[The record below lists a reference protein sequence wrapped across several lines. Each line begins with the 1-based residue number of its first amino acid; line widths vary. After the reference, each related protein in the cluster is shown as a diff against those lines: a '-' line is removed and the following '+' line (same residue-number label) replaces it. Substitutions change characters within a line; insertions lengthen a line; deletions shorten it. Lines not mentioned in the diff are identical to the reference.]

1 VVEAAAGPYLEDEGR
16 STVGTTP
23 VHAIGGP
30 RGLQRWAA
38 VALVATLVVLAGSAV
53 AGSWRQTVI
62 VDKVTQDGARTDAYQ
77 RAAHLALRE
86 IGLLQGSLREADGEE
101 RLAVAGVGARLI
113 DALES
118 LPDAPTAADA
128 STLAQRRHDIQPA
141 ITRYLAALDEADV
154 AGAQEILEEDI
165 EEAYE
170 DLMRV
175 LLAERERNVMAYA
188 ASLEHARTDSHHLLV
203 GTALTFLLGI
213 AMLGVLGW
221 RSRAHRRLIEAMAA
235 HDSLTGLC
243 NRAAFHA
250 RAQVAIARAKTDGR
264 PPTVLVLD
272 LDGFK
277 DVNDSL
283 GHHIGDLLLNEVAQ
297 RLRGSLRPHDTV
309 ARLGGDEFAVLLSDA
324 EPQTGEQAASR
335 ISRALNDAFII
346 DGIVLDIEAS
356 IGIATADPGT
366 DVATVLRHADA
377 AMYVAKEHR
386 LGQSRYDPRQAH
398 ETADRLT
405 MLGDLRRALDAD
417 GEIELHYQPKIDVES
432 GAVIGAEALA
442 RWRHPTKG
450 LIAPGTFV
458 PVLEGT
464 SLIHRF
470 TARVL
475 DLALAQVR
483 AWLDTG
489 QRVPVAVNISTRCL
503 LDSTFPD
510 TVTQALATAG
520 VPGDLLCVEITENT
534 VMADPERAIEVLR
547 RVRELGV
554 RTAID
559 DFGTGYSSMAYLRIL
574 PVDEIKVDRSFVR
587 DMATDR
593 SNYVLVESAVD
604 LGHNLGLTVV
614 AEGVENEPIAGALR
628 SLGCDMAQGYHY
640 ARPLTPADFTE
651 FLVHWTGQSDLV
663 QATS

>member
-1 VVEAAAGPYLEDEGR
+1 MRRPRRSPSSKAGRIVSP
-16 STVGTTP
+16 TP
-23 VHAIGGP
+23 VSAIGGP

-62 VDKVTQDGARTDAYQ
+62 VETVTEDGARTDAYQ

-86 IGLLQGSLREADGEE
+86 LALLQGSLREADGEE
-101 RLAVAGVGARLI
+101 RWAVGEVGERLVR
-113 DALES
+113 ALEA
-118 LPDAPTAADA
+118 LPTASTRRDA
-128 STLAQRRHDIQPA
+128 TTLVQRRELQPA
-141 ITRYLAALDEADV
+141 IALYLTALDQGEAER
-154 AGAQEILEEDI
+154 AQEILEEDI
-165 EEAYE
+165 EEDYE
-170 DLMRV
+170 RLVQV
-175 LLAERERNVMAYA
+175 LLAERERHVMAYTN
-188 ASLEHARTDSHHLLV
+188 SLERARTDSRRLLV
-203 GTALTFLLGI
+203 GTTLTFMLGI
-213 AMLGVLGW
+213 AMLGTLAW
-221 RSRAHRRLIEAMAA
+221 RSRARRRLIEAMAA

-250 RAQVAIARAKTDGR
+250 RAQVAIARAKQDGR

-283 GHHIGDLLLNEVAQ
+283 GHHIGDMLLVEVAQ

-309 ARLGGDEFAVLLSDA
+309 ARLGGDEFAILLAEA
-324 EPQTGEQAASR
+324 EPHTGEQAASR
-335 ISRALNDAFII
+335 ISRSLNDAFVI

-356 IGIATADPGT
+356 IGIATAEPGT
-366 DVATVLRHADA
+366 DVATVLRHADT

-405 MLGDLRRALDAD
+405 MLGDLRRALEAD
-417 GEIELHYQPKIDVES
+417 GEIELHYQPKIDVDT
-432 GAVIGAEALA
+432 GRVIGAEALA

-450 LIAPGTFV
+450 LIPPATFI

-475 DLALAQVR
+475 DLALSQVR
-483 AWLDTG
+483 TWLDAG
-489 QRVPVAVNISTRCL
+489 YRIPVAVNVSTRCL
-503 LDSTFPD
+503 LDAMFPD
-510 TVTQALATAG
+510 TVTLGLERAG
-520 VPGDLLCVEITENT
+520 VPGELLCVEITENT

-554 RTAID
+554 KTAID
-559 DFGTGYSSMAYLRIL
+559 DFGTGYSSMAYLKIL

-628 SLGCDMAQGYHY
+628 LMGCDMAQGYHY
-640 ARPLTPADFTE
+640 ARPLTPTDFTD
-651 FLVHWTGQSDLV
+651 FLAQQHLVGQP
-663 QATS
+663 